1 VNRQYRVSSFRVSKS
16 YRVPTAWAEVE
27 LEVKKSRFIACGA
40 PVSDEEGVRA
50 LIADA
55 VARYPH
61 ATHHCSAYVLGMPSR
76 PQAAGSNDDGEPS
89 GTAGR
94 PMLNLLLGQQI
105 GGCAVV
111 VTRYFGGIKLGA
123 GGLVRAYSG
132 AVRELIQAW
141 PMQELE
147 PQAEI
152 RLVYPYNLQ
161 PQVDALLQRFG
172 AQVLGSEYGV
182 DVRLQLGVAESVAEA
197 FCNEAQQRA
206 HLGMAHQ
213 LLIAEE

>member
-1 VNRQYRVSSFRVSKS
+1 MSKT
-16 YRVPTAWAEVE
+16 YRVPTAWTEVE

-40 PVSDEEGVRA
+40 PVSDEAQVRA

-94 PMLNLLLGQQI
+94 PMLNLLLSQDI
-105 GGCAVV
+105 GACAVV

-132 AVRELIQAW
+132 AVRELIQHW
-141 PMQELE
+141 PLQECE
-147 PQAEI
+147 PQAEV
-152 RLVYPYNLQ
+152 RLHYPYNLQ
-161 PQVDALLQRFG
+161 PQVDALLQRFD
-172 AQVLGSEYGV
+172 AQVQGSEYGV
-182 DVRLQLGVAESVAEA
+182 DVRLQLAVAESRVEA
-197 FCNEAQQRA
+197 FCDEVRQRT
-206 HLGMAHQ
+206 HLGMNYERPQ
-213 LLIAEE
+213 EDDQG